1 MTGPAAASCRLCG
14 RSDPQVVL
22 SLGETPLANALLSDA
37 DLEQPEPR
45 YPLDLGVCP
54 ECGLVQITETV
65 SSDRLF
71 GDYVY
76 FSSFS
81 DTMVRHAK
89 DLAESLTKERRLNGE
104 SLVVEA
110 ASNDGYLLRHYLNA
124 GIPVRGIE
132 PAANVARVAREQH
145 GIPTTVEFFTRD
157 LAARLA
163 EEGIRAD
170 VFHAHNVLA
179 HVPDLNGFVEGIRLI
194 LNEDGMALL
203 EVPYVRD
210 MLERCEFDTIYHE
223 HLSYFS
229 LSVLHRL
236 FKSHGLAICHVD
248 RLSIH
253 GGSLR
258 IRAVHA
264 AQANVDASVPR
275 MLDEEEQ
282 WGASRI
288 DPYRLFAAQVDEIR
302 RGLPVML
309 EGLKRRGHRIAAYGA
324 AAKGST
330 LLNSLTLSP
339 GLIEFVVDRSVYKQ
353 GRYMPGVHLPIFP
366 TEKLMEARPDYVLL
380 LTWNFAEEI
389 LAQQEAFRAL
399 GGRFVLP
406 IPEPTIL

>member
-1 MTGPAAASCRLCG
+1 MTHPIAGSCRLCG
-14 RSDPQVVL
+14 LTDPEVVL
-22 SLGETPLANALLSDA
+22 SLGEMPLANALVANA
-37 DLEQPEPR
+37 DLGLPEAR
-45 YPLDLGVCP
+45 YPLDLGLCP
-54 ECGLVQITETV
+54 LCGLVQITETV

-71 GDYVY
+71 GDYLY

-81 DTMVRHAK
+81 DTMVKHAK
-89 DLAESLTKERRLNGE
+89 DLAESLIKERRLDGA

-110 ASNDGYLLRHYLNA
+110 ASNDGYLLQHYANA
-124 GIPVRGIE
+124 GVRVLGIE
-132 PAANVARVAREQH
+132 PAANVARVARER
-145 GIPTTVEFFTRD
+145 GIPTNVEFFTEA

-163 EEGIRAD
+163 DEGVRAD

-179 HVPDLNGFVEGIRLI
+179 HVPDLHGFVEGIRRL
-194 LNEDGMALL
+194 LHQDGIAVL

-223 HLSYFS
+223 HLCYFS
-229 LSVLHRL
+229 LAVLHRL
-236 FKSHGLAICHVD
+236 FKSHGLAICRVD
-248 RLSIH
+248 RLLIH

-258 IRAVHA
+258 IRAKHEA
-264 AQANVDASVPR
+264 GAKPDESVAR

-282 WGASRI
+282 WGATRAA
-288 DPYRLFAAQVDEIR
+288 PYWRFAARVAGIR
-302 RGLPVML
+302 RVLPEML
-309 EGLKRRGHRIAAYGA
+309 EGLRRGGFRIAAYGA

-330 LLNSLTLSP
+330 LLNSLSLSP

-353 GRYMPGVHLPIFP
+353 GRYMPGVHLPIYP

-389 LAQQEAFRAL
+389 LAQQEPFRAQ